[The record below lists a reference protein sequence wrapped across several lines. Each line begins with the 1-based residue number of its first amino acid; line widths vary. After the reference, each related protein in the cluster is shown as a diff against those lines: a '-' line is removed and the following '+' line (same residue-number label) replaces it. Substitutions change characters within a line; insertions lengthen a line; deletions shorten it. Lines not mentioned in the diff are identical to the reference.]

1 MSKKVITA
9 GIVVIGD
16 ELLSGRTQDS
26 NISYIAKWLEPLG
39 IRVEEA
45 RIIKDCESVIVN
57 TVREFSK
64 RFTYI
69 FTTGGIGPT
78 HDDITADAIAK
89 AFNLSIDIRED
100 AVRMLKQRYSDKE
113 LNKARLRMA
122 RIPKGASLIKNP
134 VSQAPGFQVSNVF
147 TLAGI
152 PSIMRAMLIDVQDRL
167 ETGIKLYSIAVM
179 AEGISEGDAALPLS
193 MIEKSYNNVILGS
206 YPNFNSEL
214 IGVQFVA
221 RGPDSEELKKVKL
234 ELEVMVDNLKQ
245 TESIRK

>member
-16 ELLSGRTQDS
+16 ELLSGRTQDT
-26 NISYIAKWLEPLG
+26 NISYISRWLEPLG

-45 RIIKDCESVIVN
+45 RIIKDCESIIVN

-64 RFTYI
+64 RFTYV

-100 AVRMLKQRYSDKE
+100 AVCMLKQRYSDKE

-152 PSIMRAMLIDVQDRL
+152 PSIMRAMLIDVQNRL
-167 ETGIKLYSIAVM
+167 EAGIKLYSITVM
-179 AEGISEGDAALPLS
+179 AKGISEGDAALPLS
-193 MIEKSYNNVILGS
+193 IIEKSYTNVTLGS

-214 IGVQFVA
+214 VGVQFVA
-221 RGPDSEELKKVKL
+221 RGTDPEELKRVKL
-234 ELEVMVDNLKQ
+234 ELEGMVSKLKQ
-245 TESIRK
+245 TNYIKK

>member
-45 RIIKDCESVIVN
+45 RIIKDCESIIVN

-179 AEGISEGDAALPLS
+179 AEGISEGDAALPLC

-234 ELEVMVDNLKQ
+234 ELEAMVDNLNQ
-245 TESIRK
+245 PESIKK

>member
-100 AVRMLKQRYSDKE
+100 AVCMLKQRYSDKE

-234 ELEVMVDNLKQ
+234 QLEAMVDNLKQ
-245 TESIRK
+245 TESIKK

>member
-45 RIIKDCESVIVN
+45 RIIKDCESIIVN
-57 TVREFSK
+57 TVREFSE

-100 AVRMLKQRYSDKE
+100 AVCMLKQRYSDKE

-167 ETGIKLYSIAVM
+167 EAGIKLYSIAVM
-179 AEGISEGDAALPLS
+179 AKGISEGDAALPLS
-193 MIEKSYNNVILGS
+193 TIEKSYTNVTLGS

-214 IGVQFVA
+214 VGVQFVA
-221 RGPDSEELKKVKL
+221 RGTDPEELKRVKL
-234 ELEVMVDNLKQ
+234 ELEGMVSKLKQ
-245 TESIRK
+245 TN

>member
-45 RIIKDCESVIVN
+45 RIIKDCESIIVN

-179 AEGISEGDAALPLS
+179 AEGISEGDAALPLC

-234 ELEVMVDNLKQ
+234 ELEAMVDNLKQ
-245 TESIRK
+245 TESIKK

>member
-16 ELLSGRTQDS
+16 ELLSGRTKDS

-45 RIIKDCESVIVN
+45 RIIKDCESIIVN

-64 RFTYI
+64 RFTYV

-78 HDDITADAIAK
+78 HDDITADAIAR
-89 AFNLSIDIRED
+89 AFNLPIDIRED
-100 AVRMLKQRYSDKE
+100 AVCMLKERYSDKE
-113 LNKARLRMA
+113 LNKARLSMA

-147 TLAGI
+147 ILAGI

-167 ETGIKLYSIAVM
+167 EAGIKLYSIAVM
-179 AEGISEGDAALPLS
+179 AKGISEGDAALPLS
-193 MIEKSYNNVILGS
+193 IIEKSYINVTLGS

-214 IGVQFVA
+214 VGVQFVA
-221 RGPDSEELKKVKL
+221 RGTDPEELKRVKL
-234 ELEVMVDNLKQ
+234 ELEGMVSKLKQ
-245 TESIRK
+245 TNYIKK